1 MITQTYHYSFLFMI
15 LFHTVLAVGILVG
28 FFDGVEREFS
38 RRFESSRRDDLI
50 RRGYIL

>member
-1 MITQTYHYSFLFMI
+1 MI

-28 FFDGVEREFS
+28 LFDGVNRLFS
-38 RRFESSRRDDLI
+38 RSDEHARRDELI